1 MVKKTTG
8 KEKSVCLENSPISVE
23 SQSFYSQKLDNL
35 MLKYVIGH
43 YYQLSSY
50 NLFIYF
56 QFSMYTFVE
65 VDEKVES
72 QPLFEPCAVDHT
84 ISFHFLPVA
93 AVNEKHTTNKK
104 MRLWKPKPKLFEEIT
119 YEDMCSVVVS
129 GDWVLN
135 KQGVYGK
142 GRERRSELITGA
154 VHSSAL
160 KKCLNEK

>member
-8 KEKSVCLENSPISVE
+8 KEESGCLENSPISVE

-35 MLKYVIGH
+35 L
-43 YYQLSSY
+43 L
-50 NLFIYF
+50 N
-56 QFSMYTFVE
+56 MYTFVE

-72 QPLFEPCAVDHT
+72 QPLIEPCAVDHT

-160 KKCLNEK
+160 KKCLNKK